1 MMETNNL
8 GLQTELKPLQSNEF
22 GTMLDNLGTGVWE
35 MREGLASIGMT
46 TLACGPKAC
55 NLTNLD
61 SSMPD
66 LCILDLLDW
75 IDELAQ
81 DRAANQNS
89 SKSRAR
95 QLASMVEMIMRRVEP
110 IATAPNGRYEL
121 PFLLRGMAHPRV
133 QVALEEMHTALN
145 KIATCEIKAAQKIAA

>member
-22 GTMLDNLGTGVWE
+22 GTMLDNLGLGVRD
-35 MREGLASIGMT
+35 MREGLASIGIT
-46 TLACGPKAC
+46 TLACSSKAC

-66 LCILDLLDW
+66 VCILDLLDW

-81 DRAANQNS
+81 DSTGNAANI
-89 SKSRAR
+89 KSRAR
-95 QLASMVEMIMRRVEP
+95 QLASMVEMITRKVEP
-110 IATAPNGRYEL
+110 VATAPDGRHEL
-121 PFLLRGMAHPRV
+121 PFLLRGLAHPRV
-133 QVALEEMHTALN
+133 QVALDEMHTALN
-145 KIATCEIKAAQKIAA
+145 KIAAYELKSSQKIAA